1 MQIKTTSY
9 CFTAV
14 RMAVIEKTEND
25 GGQECGRVGALID
38 GRGERER
45 STDSGEQFGRFSE
58 S

>member
-1 MQIKTTSY
+1 
-9 CFTAV
+9 
-14 RMAVIEKTEND
+14 MAVIEKTEND